1 MLEMYNYYVS
11 RSLSLKHGQSQARAL
26 ISAWIFSQF

>member
-11 RSLSLKHGQSQARAL
+11 RSLSLKHGQLLVPEFFRN
-26 ISAWIFSQF
+26 FS